1 MASDHLEQ
9 IHDWRYASHCSATD
23 ISLASLGYTCLFQSR
38 KKSDFF
44 GHLLF
49 FPIAIIC
56 NLSFLMVITSLP
68 TRVERGKCIIRE
80 YSTGRKKKEKINP
93 LELKIKES
101 DKQE

>member
-1 MASDHLEQ
+1 
-9 IHDWRYASHCSATD
+9 
-23 ISLASLGYTCLFQSR
+23 
-38 KKSDFF
+38 
-44 GHLLF
+44 
-49 FPIAIIC
+49 
-56 NLSFLMVITSLP
+56 MVITSLP